1 MGRTDQ
7 IAAVFLRSCC
17 RTSWT
22 PIIVVGL
29 GFALLAAD
37 TAADDYIVR
46 DRDGRRIGTVDRIDR
61 DRVILHA
68 RDGRRL
74 GTLTPTPGGDL
85 VVHDRLGR
93 WLGTLALQTAGAAI
107 QRDRLGARA
116 GRGTPR

>member
-1 MGRTDQ
+1 MGRTGQ
-7 IAAVFLRSCC
+7 IAAVFLRRCC

-61 DRVILHA
+61 DTVILHA

-74 GTLTPTPGGDL
+74 GR
-85 VVHDRLGR
+85 RLG
-93 WLGTLALQTAGAAI
+93 TVALQTAGAAI
-107 QRDRLGARA
+107 RRDRLGARA